1 MKTNPLPTSTPLA
14 STASARRPPA
24 ARLSPLQVHEFVVDL
39 LGEDVHATRVLSF
52 ARGVV
57 GVLHA
62 AALGVHAVGRGLA
75 KAMGLEPKHAIKQ
88 VDRLLSNTGVNV
100 WDWFTY
106 VPVHGVPYVIIR
118 DHMRTGSTGWVAA

>member
-1 MKTNPLPTSTPLA
+1 MTTSTPPTSTPVA
-14 STASARRPPA
+14 STDRSRRPAA

-62 AALGVHAVGRGLA
+62 AALGVHARVRQG
-75 KAMGLEPKHAIKQ
+75 
-88 VDRLLSNTGVNV
+88 
-100 WDWFTY
+100 
-106 VPVHGVPYVIIR
+106 
-118 DHMRTGSTGWVAA
+118 